1 MTLPEYLRSLPELE
15 LVKHYDELSAEDESG
30 WLSFT
35 MSVTPYGTLSKK
47 LVEREIDRR
56 VKSGDSK

>member
-1 MTLPEYLRSLPELE
+1 LPEFE

-35 MSVTPYGTLSKK
+35 LSVTPYGTLSKK